1 MNDTTNP
8 VDDSEPTRSN
18 YTPATVIPI
27 LTNNDFNELSDNE
40 AQVSS
45 FKRRLDVKDIIGD
58 YYFNSGEAYL
68 GEVLRHCRCY
78 ACMEEFYSVSTFY
91 KKCFMFKTSSWND

>member
-1 MNDTTNP
+1 M
-8 VDDSEPTRSN
+8 
-18 YTPATVIPI
+18 
-27 LTNNDFNELSDNE
+27 
-40 AQVSS
+40 SS

-78 ACMEEFYSVSTFY
+78 ACIWKNFTRFPLFIKNVLCSKLLLGMIEFPV
-91 KKCFMFKTSSWND
+91 CLIH